1 MKIFHI
7 YNIISS
13 IFGNIH
19 SESSCKFE
27 CGVIMM
33 KNSFQHVFQIYTKD
47 IRNIVTNWV
56 VAVIIG
62 GLIFLPSLYAWLNI
76 YASMDPYAH
85 TSNMKIAIVNEDT
98 GTTVRD
104 EAINVGN
111 EVIETLRTNKSFTW
125 KLETEKKAKEQL
137 KNGDYFAV
145 IIIPNDFSQKL
156 TSILTDQPTKA
167 HIDYYVNEKK
177 NPIAPKITS
186 KGASVLTQQVSN
198 EFVSTV
204 NGTLFSIFN
213 TIGIEMERDI
223 PDFRKFENYV
233 FTIEQHLPDI
243 NSFLTQASTQGKEA
257 NQLLNQALTQVPQVE
272 QLTTDG
278 LTTIQKGLHLVNE
291 ADALFNELSPIIK
304 KDVTTVQNIA
314 QHFTEIIN
322 KLNRINFDPA
332 SITQTKEALKNQLS
346 TSKDNINKS
355 IQTLEALQKLIQ
367 ADASTRKQL
376 EDSLTTIIGSL
387 QESNAEANQPI
398 IEQLTAIREALEN
411 PPNFI
416 DSTSNALNSLQ
427 QLQTLHDDLLNKVD
441 QLKPINKDVIKQ
453 DITAIQQIAQNAT
466 ANLQKFLSYYNE
478 SLEPQIRSTLTSA
491 KQTLTNASTMLTNVK
506 QFIPQATDKLTQ
518 AKNTLGTANQAI
530 QKIQTEFP
538 TLSAKIKELANKLRT
553 LEEEADLAE
562 IVQLLKNDVNAE
574 RDFFEEPIKLK
585 EHRVFPIA
593 NYGTAMTPFYTV
605 LSIWVG
611 CLLLISLLSVNLH
624 GDTSYSIREI
634 YFGRLLTFAT
644 FSFIQTL
651 IITIGDIF
659 LVDGSIQ
666 APAYFILFGLFIS
679 LVFVT
684 VVYTLVSVFGN
695 VGKAL
700 AIVML
705 VLQIAGSG
713 GTYPVELLP
722 RFFQIINPFLP
733 FTYAI
738 EMMREAVGGI
748 IWSTVWMDLIFLF
761 GFWFIFILFGFFLKK
776 LLSEKMEHFM
786 NKTRGLDIFH

>member
-1 MKIFHI
+1 
-7 YNIISS
+7 
-13 IFGNIH
+13 
-19 SESSCKFE
+19 
-27 CGVIMM
+27 M

-56 VAVIIG
+56 VAIIVG

-98 GTTVRD
+98 GTTVRN

-111 EVIETLRTNKSFTW
+111 EVIENLKTNESFTW
-125 KLETEKKAKEQL
+125 ELENEKQAMEHV
-137 KNGDYFAV
+137 KNGDYFAMIV
-145 IIIPNDFSQKL
+145 IPNDFSQKL
-156 TSILTDQPTKA
+156 TSILTEQPTKA

-186 KGASVLTQQVSN
+186 KGASVLTQQVSS

-213 TIGIEMERDI
+213 TIGLEMEREI

-243 NSFLTQASTQGKEA
+243 NSFLAQASSQGKDA
-257 NQLLNQALTQVPQVE
+257 DQLLNRAITQIPQVE
-272 QLTTDG
+272 QLTTNG
-278 LTTIQKGLHLVNE
+278 LTTIQKGLTLVNE
-291 ADALFNELSPIIK
+291 ADALFNELSPLIK
-304 KDVTTVQNIA
+304 KDVQTVQNIA
-314 QHFTEIIN
+314 QHFTDIMN
-322 KLNRINFDPA
+322 KLNSIDLDSA

-346 TSKDNINKS
+346 TSKENITHS

-367 ADASTRKQL
+367 ADTLTRNQL
-376 EDSLTTIIGSL
+376 QDSLDRIIASL
-387 QESNAEANQPI
+387 QQRNAQDNEQI
-398 IEQLTAIREALEN
+398 IEQLTAIRDALQNN
-411 PPNFI
+411 PTFT
-416 DSTSNALNSLQ
+416 DSTINALKDLQ
-427 QLQTLHDDLLNKVD
+427 QLNTLHADILTKIE
-441 QLKPINKDVIKQ
+441 QLQPIDKNIIQQ
-453 DITAIQQIAQNAT
+453 DITAIQNIAQNAT
-466 ANLQKFLSYYNE
+466 ANLQKFLVYYNDK
-478 SLEPQIRSTLTSA
+478 LEPQIRSTLSSAKSTLTSA
-491 KQTLTNASTMLTNVK
+491 SAMLTDVK

-518 AKNTLGTANQAI
+518 AKNTLGTANNAL
-530 QKIQTEFP
+530 QKIQSEFP
-538 TLSAKIKELANKLRT
+538 TLSTKIKDLANKLRT
-553 LEEEADLAE
+553 LENEADISE

-585 EHRVFPIA
+585 EHRLFPIA

-624 GDTSYSIREI
+624 ENSPYSIREI

-644 FSFIQTL
+644 FSIIQTL
-651 IITIGDIF
+651 IITIGDTF

-666 APAYFILFGLFIS
+666 APAYFILFGLLIS
-679 LVFVT
+679 VVFVT

-748 IWSTVWMDLIFLF
+748 IWSTVWVDLLFLI
-761 GFWFIFILFGFFLKK
+761 GFWFVFILFGFFLKK
-776 LLSEKMEHFM
+776 LLSEKIEHFM

>member
-1 MKIFHI
+1 
-7 YNIISS
+7 
-13 IFGNIH
+13 
-19 SESSCKFE
+19 
-27 CGVIMM
+27 M

-56 VAVIIG
+56 VAIIVG

-98 GTTVRD
+98 GTTVRN

-111 EVIETLRTNKSFTW
+111 EVIENLKTNESFTW
-125 KLETEKKAKEQL
+125 ELENEKQAMEHV
-137 KNGDYFAV
+137 KNGDYFAMIV
-145 IIIPNDFSQKL
+145 IPNDFSQKL
-156 TSILTDQPTKA
+156 TSILTEQPTKA

-186 KGASVLTQQVSN
+186 KGASVLTQQVSS

-213 TIGIEMERDI
+213 TIGLEMEREI

-233 FTIEQHLPDI
+233 FTIEQQLPDI
-243 NSFLTQASTQGKEA
+243 NSFLAQASSQGKDA
-257 NQLLNQALTQVPQVE
+257 DQLLNRAITQIPQVE
-272 QLTTDG
+272 QLTTNG
-278 LTTIQKGLHLVNE
+278 LTTIQKGLTLVNE
-291 ADALFNELSPIIK
+291 ADALFNELSPLIK
-304 KDVTTVQNIA
+304 KDVQTVQNIA
-314 QHFTEIIN
+314 QHFTDIMN
-322 KLNRINFDPA
+322 KLNSIDLDSA

-346 TSKDNINKS
+346 TSKENITHS

-367 ADASTRKQL
+367 ADTLTRNQL
-376 EDSLTTIIGSL
+376 QDSLDRIIASL
-387 QESNAEANQPI
+387 QQSNAQDNEQI
-398 IEQLTAIREALEN
+398 IEQLTAIRDALQNN
-411 PPNFI
+411 PTFT
-416 DSTSNALNSLQ
+416 DSTINALKDLQ
-427 QLQTLHDDLLNKVD
+427 QLNTLHADILTKIEKL
-441 QLKPINKDVIKQ
+441 QPIDKNIIQQ
-453 DITAIQQIAQNAT
+453 DITAIQNIAQNAT
-466 ANLQKFLSYYNE
+466 ANLQKFLVYYNDK
-478 SLEPQIRSTLTSA
+478 LEPQIRSTLSSAKSTLTSA
-491 KQTLTNASTMLTNVK
+491 SAMLTDVK

-518 AKNTLGTANQAI
+518 AKNTLGTANNAL
-530 QKIQTEFP
+530 QKIQSEFP
-538 TLSAKIKELANKLRT
+538 TLSTKIKDLANKLRT
-553 LEEEADLAE
+553 LENEADISE

-585 EHRVFPIA
+585 EHRLFPIA

-624 GDTSYSIREI
+624 ENSPYSIREI

-644 FSFIQTL
+644 FSIIQTL
-651 IITIGDIF
+651 IITIGDTF

-666 APAYFILFGLFIS
+666 APAYFILFGLLIS
-679 LVFVT
+679 IVFVT

-748 IWSTVWMDLIFLF
+748 IWSTVWVDLLFLI
-761 GFWFIFILFGFFLKK
+761 GFWFVFILFGFFLKK
-776 LLSEKMEHFM
+776 LLSEKIEHFM

>member
-1 MKIFHI
+1 
-7 YNIISS
+7 
-13 IFGNIH
+13 
-19 SESSCKFE
+19 
-27 CGVIMM
+27 M

-56 VAVIIG
+56 VAIIVG

-98 GTTVRD
+98 GTTVRN

-111 EVIETLRTNKSFTW
+111 EVIENLKTNESFTW
-125 KLETEKKAKEQL
+125 ELENEKQAMEHV
-137 KNGDYFAV
+137 KNGDYFAMIV
-145 IIIPNDFSQKL
+145 IPNDFSQKL
-156 TSILTDQPTKA
+156 TSILTEQPTKA

-186 KGASVLTQQVSN
+186 KGASVLTQQVSS

-213 TIGIEMERDI
+213 TIGLEMEREI

-243 NSFLTQASTQGKEA
+243 NSFLAQASSQGKDA
-257 NQLLNQALTQVPQVE
+257 DQLLNRAITQIPQVE
-272 QLTTDG
+272 QLTTNG
-278 LTTIQKGLHLVNE
+278 LTTIQKGLTLVNE
-291 ADALFNELSPIIK
+291 VDALFNELSPLIK
-304 KDVTTVQNIA
+304 KDVQTVQNIA
-314 QHFTEIIN
+314 QHFTDIMN
-322 KLNRINFDPA
+322 KLNSIDLDSA

-346 TSKDNINKS
+346 TSKENITHS

-367 ADASTRKQL
+367 ADTLTRNQL
-376 EDSLTTIIGSL
+376 QDSLDRIIASL
-387 QESNAEANQPI
+387 QQSNSQDNEQI
-398 IEQLTAIREALEN
+398 IEQLTAIRDALQNN
-411 PPNFI
+411 PTFT
-416 DSTSNALNSLQ
+416 DSTINALKDLQ
-427 QLQTLHDDLLNKVD
+427 QLNTLHADILTKIE
-441 QLKPINKDVIKQ
+441 QLQPIDKNIIQQ
-453 DITAIQQIAQNAT
+453 DITAIQTIAQNAT
-466 ANLQKFLSYYNE
+466 ANLQKFLVYYNDN
-478 SLEPQIRSTLTSA
+478 LEPQIRSTLSSAKKTLTSA
-491 KQTLTNASTMLTNVK
+491 SAMLTDVK

-518 AKNTLGTANQAI
+518 AKNTLGTANNAL
-530 QKIQTEFP
+530 QKIQSEFP
-538 TLSAKIKELANKLRT
+538 TLSTKIKDLANKLRT
-553 LEEEADLAE
+553 LENEADISE

-585 EHRVFPIA
+585 EHRLFPIA

-624 GDTSYSIREI
+624 ENSPYSIREI

-644 FSFIQTL
+644 FSIIQTL
-651 IITIGDIF
+651 IITIGDTF

-666 APAYFILFGLFIS
+666 APAYFILFGLLIS
-679 LVFVT
+679 IVFVT

-748 IWSTVWMDLIFLF
+748 IWSTVWVDLLFLI
-761 GFWFIFILFGFFLKK
+761 GFWFVFILFGFFLKK
-776 LLSEKMEHFM
+776 LLSEKIEHFM

>member
-1 MKIFHI
+1 
-7 YNIISS
+7 
-13 IFGNIH
+13 
-19 SESSCKFE
+19 
-27 CGVIMM
+27 
-33 KNSFQHVFQIYTKD
+33 
-47 IRNIVTNWV
+47 
-56 VAVIIG
+56 
-62 GLIFLPSLYAWLNI
+62 
-76 YASMDPYAH
+76 MDPYAH

-137 KNGDYFAV
+137 KNGDFFAV

-156 TSILTDQPTKA
+156 TSILTDKPTKA

-278 LTTIQKGLHLVNE
+278 LTTIQKGLRLVNE

-314 QHFTEIIN
+314 QHFTDIIN
-322 KLNRINFDPA
+322 KLNRINVDPA

-346 TSKDNINKS
+346 TSKDSITKS
-355 IQTLEALQKLIQ
+355 IQTLEAMQKLIQ

-398 IEQLTAIREALEN
+398 IEQLTAIREALEH

-416 DSTSNALNSLQ
+416 DSTSNALSSLQ
-427 QLQTLHDDLLNKVD
+427 QLQTLHDDLLNKID
-441 QLKPINKDVIKQ
+441 QLKPIDKDVIKQ

-518 AKNTLGTANQAI
+518 TKNTLGTANQAI

-611 CLLLISLLSVNLH
+611 CLLLISLFYMPLH
-624 GDTSYSIREI
+624 GHDLYSIREI

-748 IWSTVWMDLIFLF
+748 IWSTVWMDLIFLL

-786 NKTRGLDIFH
+786 NKTRAL

>member
-1 MKIFHI
+1 
-7 YNIISS
+7 
-13 IFGNIH
+13 
-19 SESSCKFE
+19 
-27 CGVIMM
+27 M

-56 VAVIIG
+56 VAIIVG

-98 GTTVRD
+98 GTTVRN

-111 EVIETLRTNKSFTW
+111 EVIENLKTNESFTW
-125 KLETEKKAKEQL
+125 ELENEKQAMEHL
-137 KNGDYFAV
+137 KNGDYFAMIV
-145 IIIPNDFSQKL
+145 IPNDFSQKL
-156 TSILTDQPTKA
+156 TSILTEQPTKA

-186 KGASVLTQQVSN
+186 KGASVLTQQVSS

-213 TIGIEMERDI
+213 TIGLEMEREI

-243 NSFLTQASTQGKEA
+243 NSFLAQASSQGKDA
-257 NQLLNQALTQVPQVE
+257 DQLLNRAITQIPQVE
-272 QLTTDG
+272 QLTTNG
-278 LTTIQKGLHLVNE
+278 LTTIQKGLTLVNE
-291 ADALFNELSPIIK
+291 ADALFNELSPLIK
-304 KDVTTVQNIA
+304 KDVQTVQNIA
-314 QHFTEIIN
+314 QHFTDIIN
-322 KLNRINFDPA
+322 KLNSIDLDSA
-332 SITQTKEALKNQLS
+332 SITQTKETLKNQLS
-346 TSKDNINKS
+346 TSKENITHS

-367 ADASTRKQL
+367 ADTLTRNQL
-376 EDSLTTIIGSL
+376 QDSLDSIIASL
-387 QESNAEANQPI
+387 QQSNAKDNQQI
-398 IEQLTAIREALEN
+398 IEQLTVIRDALQN
-411 PPNFI
+411 DPSFT
-416 DSTSNALNSLQ
+416 DSTLNALKDLQ
-427 QLQTLHDDLLNKVD
+427 QLNTLHADILAKIE
-441 QLKPINKDVIKQ
+441 QLQPIDKNVIQQ
-453 DITAIQQIAQNAT
+453 DITAIQNIAQNAT
-466 ANLQKFLSYYNE
+466 ANLQKFLVYYNDN
-478 SLEPQIRSTLTSA
+478 LEPQIRSTLSSAKSTLTSA
-491 KQTLTNASTMLTNVK
+491 SAMLTDVK
-506 QFIPQATDKLTQ
+506 QFLPQATDKLTQ
-518 AKNTLGTANQAI
+518 AKNTLGTANSAL
-530 QKIQTEFP
+530 QKIQGEFP
-538 TLSAKIKELANKLRT
+538 TLSTKIKDLANKLRT
-553 LEEEADLAE
+553 LENEADISE

-585 EHRVFPIA
+585 EHRIFPIA

-624 GDTSYSIREI
+624 ENSPYSIREI

-644 FSFIQTL
+644 LSIIQTL
-651 IITIGDIF
+651 IITIGDTF

-666 APAYFILFGLFIS
+666 APAYFILFGLLIS
-679 LVFVT
+679 IVFVT

-722 RFFQIINPFLP
+722 KFFQIINPFLP

-748 IWSTVWMDLIFLF
+748 IWSTVWVDLLFLT
-761 GFWFIFILFGFFLKK
+761 GFWFFFILFGFFLKK
-776 LLSEKMEHFM
+776 LLSEKIEHFM

>member
-1 MKIFHI
+1 MWGD
-7 YNIISS
+7 Y
-13 IFGNIH
+13 
-19 SESSCKFE
+19 
-27 CGVIMM
+27 M

-56 VAVIIG
+56 VAVIVG

-98 GTTVRD
+98 GTTVRN

-111 EVIETLRTNKSFTW
+111 EVIENLKTNESFTW
-125 KLETEKKAKEQL
+125 ELDNEKQAMEHL
-137 KNGDYFAV
+137 KNGDYFAMIV
-145 IIIPNDFSQKL
+145 IPSDFSQKL

-186 KGASVLTQQVSN
+186 KGASVLTQQVSS

-213 TIGIEMERDI
+213 TIGLEMERDI

-243 NSFLTQASTQGKEA
+243 NSFLGQASLEGKEA
-257 NQLLNQALTQVPQVE
+257 DQLLNRALTQIPQVE
-272 QLTTDG
+272 QLTTNG
-278 LTTIQKGLHLVNE
+278 LTTIQKGLNLVNE
-291 ADALFNELSPIIK
+291 ADALFNELSPLIK
-304 KDVTTVQNIA
+304 KDVQTVQNIA
-314 QHFTEIIN
+314 QHFTDMIN
-322 KLNRINFDPA
+322 KLN
-332 SITQTKEALKNQLS
+332 SIDLDSSSIAQTKEALKNQLS
-346 TSKDNINKS
+346 TSKENIAHS

-367 ADASTRKQL
+367 ADTLTRNQLQDSLDNIITSLQQSNAQDNQQIIKQL
-376 EDSLTTIIGSL
+376 TGIRDALQNNPSFTDSTLNALKDLQQLNTLHADILTK
-387 QESNAEANQPI
+387 
-398 IEQLTAIREALEN
+398 IEQLQ
-411 PPNFI
+411 PI
-416 DSTSNALNSLQ
+416 D
-427 QLQTLHDDLLNKVD
+427 KE
-441 QLKPINKDVIKQ
+441 VIQQ
-453 DITAIQQIAQNAT
+453 DIIAIQKMAQNAT
-466 ANLQKFLSYYNE
+466 ANLQKFLVYYNDH
-478 SLEPQIRSTLTSA
+478 LEPQIRSTLSSA
-491 KQTLTNASTMLTNVK
+491 KSTLSSASSMLTDVK

-518 AKNTLGTANQAI
+518 AKNTLGTANNAL
-530 QKIQTEFP
+530 QKIQGEFP
-538 TLSAKIKELANKLRT
+538 TLSTKIKDLATKLRT
-553 LEEEADLAE
+553 LENEADISE

-585 EHRVFPIA
+585 EHRIFPIA

-624 GDTSYSIREI
+624 ENSPYSIREI

-644 FSFIQTL
+644 FSIIQTL
-651 IITIGDIF
+651 IITIGDTF

-666 APAYFILFGLFIS
+666 APTYFILFGLLIS
-679 LVFVT
+679 VVFVT

-748 IWSTVWMDLIFLF
+748 IWSTVWIDLLFLV
-761 GFWFIFILFGFFLKK
+761 GFWFVFIQFGFFLKK
-776 LLSEKMEHFM
+776 LLSEKIEHFM

>member
-1 MKIFHI
+1 
-7 YNIISS
+7 
-13 IFGNIH
+13 
-19 SESSCKFE
+19 
-27 CGVIMM
+27 M

-56 VAVIIG
+56 VAIIVG

-98 GTTVRD
+98 GTTVRN

-111 EVIETLRTNKSFTW
+111 EVIENLKTNESFTW
-125 KLETEKKAKEQL
+125 ELENEQQAMEHL
-137 KNGDYFAV
+137 KNGDYFAMIV
-145 IIIPNDFSQKL
+145 IPNDFSQKL
-156 TSILTDQPTKA
+156 TSILTEQPTKA

-186 KGASVLTQQVSN
+186 KGASVLTQQVSS

-213 TIGIEMERDI
+213 TIGLEMEREI

-243 NSFLTQASTQGKEA
+243 NSFLAQASSQGKDA
-257 NQLLNQALTQVPQVE
+257 DQLLNRAITQIPQVE
-272 QLTTDG
+272 QLTTNG
-278 LTTIQKGLHLVNE
+278 LTTIQKGLTLVNE
-291 ADALFNELSPIIK
+291 ADALFNELSPLIK
-304 KDVTTVQNIA
+304 KDVQTVQNIA
-314 QHFTEIIN
+314 QHFTDIMN
-322 KLNRINFDPA
+322 KLNSIDLDSA

-346 TSKDNINKS
+346 TSKENITHS

-367 ADASTRKQL
+367 ADTLTRNQL
-376 EDSLTTIIGSL
+376 QDSLDRIIASL
-387 QESNAEANQPI
+387 QQSNAQDNEQI
-398 IEQLTAIREALEN
+398 IEQLTAIRDALQNN
-411 PPNFI
+411 PTFT
-416 DSTSNALNSLQ
+416 DSTLNALKDLQ
-427 QLQTLHDDLLNKVD
+427 QLNTLHADILTKIE
-441 QLKPINKDVIKQ
+441 QLQPIDKNVIQQ
-453 DITAIQQIAQNAT
+453 DITAIQNIAQNAT
-466 ANLQKFLSYYNE
+466 ANLQKFLVYYNDK
-478 SLEPQIRSTLTSA
+478 LEPQIRSTLSSAKSTLTSA
-491 KQTLTNASTMLTNVK
+491 SAMLTDVK

-518 AKNTLGTANQAI
+518 AKNTLGTANNAL
-530 QKIQTEFP
+530 QKIQSEFP
-538 TLSAKIKELANKLRT
+538 TLSTKIKDLANKLRT
-553 LEEEADLAE
+553 LENEADISE

-585 EHRVFPIA
+585 EHRIFPIA

-624 GDTSYSIREI
+624 ENSSYSIREI

-644 FSFIQTL
+644 FSIIQTL
-651 IITIGDIF
+651 IITIGDTF

-666 APAYFILFGLFIS
+666 APAYFILFGLLIS
-679 LVFVT
+679 IVFVT

-722 RFFQIINPFLP
+722 KFFQIINPFLP

-748 IWSTVWMDLIFLF
+748 IWSTVWVDLLFLI
-761 GFWFIFILFGFFLKK
+761 GFWFVFILFGFFLKK
-776 LLSEKMEHFM
+776 LLSEKIEHFM

>member
-1 MKIFHI
+1 
-7 YNIISS
+7 
-13 IFGNIH
+13 
-19 SESSCKFE
+19 
-27 CGVIMM
+27 M

-85 TSNMKIAIVNEDT
+85 TANMKIAIVNEDK

-104 EAINVGN
+104 DAINVGK
-111 EVIETLRTNKSFTW
+111 EVIENLRTNNSFTW
-125 KLETEKKAKEQL
+125 ELETEKQALAQL
-137 KNGDYFAV
+137 KNGEYFAAIV
-145 IIIPNDFSQKL
+145 IPHDFSEKL

-213 TIGIEMERDI
+213 TIGVEMERDI

-243 NSFLTQASTQGKEA
+243 NSFLTQASTQGQDA
-257 NQLLNQALTQVPQVE
+257 NQLLNQALTQIPQVE

-278 LTTIQKGLHLVNE
+278 LTTIQKGLHLLNE
-291 ADALFNELSPIIK
+291 ADVLFNELSPVIK
-304 KDVTTVQNIA
+304 QDVATVQTIA
-314 QHFTEIIN
+314 QHFSDIIN
-322 KLNRINFDPA
+322 KLNNIDLDPSSFA
-332 SITQTKEALKNQLS
+332 QTKEALQQQL
-346 TSKDNINKS
+346 TTAKDNITNS

-367 ADASTRKQL
+367 ADALTRQQL
-376 EDSLTTIIGSL
+376 EKSLTTIINSL
-387 QESNAEANQPI
+387 QENNAEENQSL
-398 IEQLTAIREALEN
+398 IEQLTTIREALQHQ
-411 PPNFI
+411 PSFI
-416 DSTSNALNSLQ
+416 DSTTNALSALQ
-427 QLQTLHDDLLNKVD
+427 QLHALHDDVLNKLAQV
-441 QLKPINKDVIKQ
+441 KPIDKEVIKQ
-453 DITAIQQIAQNAT
+453 DIVAIQNMAQNAT
-466 ANLQKFLSYYNE
+466 TNLQKFLSYYND
-478 SLEPQIRSTLTSA
+478 SLEPQIRSTLASA
-491 KQTLTNASTMLTNVK
+491 KQTLTNASAMLTDVK
-506 QFIPQATDKLTQ
+506 QFIPQATAKLSQ
-518 AKNTLGTANQAI
+518 AKNTLGTANNAI

-538 TLSAKIKELANKLRT
+538 TLSSKIKELATKLRT
-553 LEEEADLAE
+553 LEEEADIAE

-574 RDFFEEPIKLK
+574 RDFFEEPIKLQ
-585 EHRVFPIA
+585 EHRLFPIA

-624 GDTSYSIREI
+624 GNSSYSIRDI
-634 YFGRLLTFAT
+634 YFGRLLTFGT

-651 IITIGDIF
+651 IITIGDTF

-666 APAYFILFGLFIS
+666 APVYFILFGLFIS
-679 LVFVT
+679 LVFIT

-738 EMMREAVGGI
+738 ELMREAVGGI
-748 IWSTVWMDLIFLF
+748 IWSTVWVDLLFLA

>member
-1 MKIFHI
+1 
-7 YNIISS
+7 
-13 IFGNIH
+13 
-19 SESSCKFE
+19 
-27 CGVIMM
+27 M

-85 TSNMKIAIVNEDT
+85 TANMKIAIVNEDKE
-98 GTTVRD
+98 TTVRD
-104 EAINVGN
+104 DAINVGK
-111 EVIETLRTNKSFTW
+111 EVIENLRTNNSFTW
-125 KLETEKKAKEQL
+125 ELETEKQALAQL
-137 KNGDYFAV
+137 KNGEYFAAIV
-145 IIIPNDFSQKL
+145 IPHDFSEKL

-213 TIGIEMERDI
+213 TIGVEMERDI

-243 NSFLTQASTQGKEA
+243 NSFLTQASTQGQDA
-257 NQLLNQALTQVPQVE
+257 NQLLNQALTQIPQVE

-291 ADALFNELSPIIK
+291 ADVLFNELSPVIK
-304 KDVTTVQNIA
+304 QDVATVQTIA
-314 QHFTEIIN
+314 QHFSDIIN
-322 KLNRINFDPA
+322 KLNNIDLDPSSFA
-332 SITQTKEALKNQLS
+332 QTKEALQQQL
-346 TSKDNINKS
+346 TTAKDNITNS

-367 ADASTRKQL
+367 ADALTRQQL
-376 EDSLTTIIGSL
+376 EKSLTTIINSL
-387 QESNAEANQPI
+387 QENNAEENQSL
-398 IEQLTAIREALEN
+398 IEQLTTIREALQHQ
-411 PPNFI
+411 PSFI
-416 DSTSNALNSLQ
+416 DSTTNALSALQ
-427 QLQTLHDDLLNKVD
+427 QLHALHDDVLNKLAQV
-441 QLKPINKDVIKQ
+441 KPIDKEVIKQ
-453 DITAIQQIAQNAT
+453 DIVAIQNMAQNAT
-466 ANLQKFLSYYNE
+466 TNLQKFLSYYND
-478 SLEPQIRSTLTSA
+478 SLEPQIRSTLASA
-491 KQTLTNASTMLTNVK
+491 KQTLTNASAMLTDVK
-506 QFIPQATDKLTQ
+506 QFIPQATAKLSQ
-518 AKNTLGTANQAI
+518 AKNTLGTANNAI

-538 TLSAKIKELANKLRT
+538 TLSSKIKELATKLRT
-553 LEEEADLAE
+553 LEEEADIAE

-574 RDFFEEPIKLK
+574 RDFFEEPIKLQ
-585 EHRVFPIA
+585 EHRLFPIA

-624 GDTSYSIREI
+624 GNSSYSIRDI
-634 YFGRLLTFAT
+634 YFGRLLTFGT

-651 IITIGDIF
+651 IITIGDTF

-666 APAYFILFGLFIS
+666 APVYFILFGLFIS
-679 LVFVT
+679 LVFIT

-738 EMMREAVGGI
+738 ELMREAVGGI
-748 IWSTVWMDLIFLF
+748 IWSTVWVDLLFLA

>member
-1 MKIFHI
+1 MWGD
-7 YNIISS
+7 Y
-13 IFGNIH
+13 
-19 SESSCKFE
+19 
-27 CGVIMM
+27 M

-56 VAVIIG
+56 VAVIVG

-98 GTTVRD
+98 GTTVRN

-111 EVIETLRTNKSFTW
+111 EVIENLKTNESFTW
-125 KLETEKKAKEQL
+125 ELDNEKQAMEHL
-137 KNGDYFAV
+137 KNGDYFAMIV
-145 IIIPNDFSQKL
+145 IPSDFSQKL
-156 TSILTDQPTKA
+156 TSILTDQPIKA

-186 KGASVLTQQVSN
+186 KGASVLTQQVSS

-213 TIGIEMERDI
+213 TIGLEMERDI

-243 NSFLTQASTQGKEA
+243 NSFLGQASLEGKEA
-257 NQLLNQALTQVPQVE
+257 DQLLNRALTQIPQVE
-272 QLTTDG
+272 QLTTNG
-278 LTTIQKGLHLVNE
+278 LTTIQKGLNLVNE
-291 ADALFNELSPIIK
+291 ADALFTELSPLIK
-304 KDVTTVQNIA
+304 KDVQTVQNIA
-314 QHFTEIIN
+314 QHFTDMIN
-322 KLNRINFDPA
+322 KLN
-332 SITQTKEALKNQLS
+332 SIDLDSSSIAQTKEVLKNQLS
-346 TSKDNINKS
+346 TSKENIAHS

-367 ADASTRKQL
+367 ADTLTRNQL
-376 EDSLTTIIGSL
+376 QDSLDNIITSL
-387 QESNAEANQPI
+387 QQSNAQDNQQI
-398 IEQLTAIREALEN
+398 IEQLTGIRDALQNN
-411 PPNFI
+411 PSFT
-416 DSTSNALNSLQ
+416 DSTLNALKDLQ
-427 QLQTLHDDLLNKVD
+427 QLNTLHADILTKIE
-441 QLKPINKDVIKQ
+441 QLQPIDKEVIQQ
-453 DITAIQQIAQNAT
+453 DIIAIQKMAQNST
-466 ANLQKFLSYYNE
+466 ANLQKFLVYYNDL
-478 SLEPQIRSTLTSA
+478 LEPQIRSTLSSA
-491 KQTLTNASTMLTNVK
+491 KSTLSSASSMLTDVK

-518 AKNTLGTANQAI
+518 AKNTLGTANNAL
-530 QKIQTEFP
+530 QKIQGEFP
-538 TLSAKIKELANKLRT
+538 TLSTKIKDLATKLRT
-553 LEEEADLAE
+553 LENEADISE

-585 EHRVFPIA
+585 EHRIFPIA

-624 GDTSYSIREI
+624 ENSPYSIREI

-644 FSFIQTL
+644 FSIIQTL
-651 IITIGDIF
+651 IITIGDTF

-666 APAYFILFGLFIS
+666 APTYFILFGLLIS
-679 LVFVT
+679 VVFVT

-748 IWSTVWMDLIFLF
+748 IWSTVWIDLLFLV
-761 GFWFIFILFGFFLKK
+761 GFWFVFILFGFFLKK
-776 LLSEKMEHFM
+776 LLSEKIEHFM

>member
-1 MKIFHI
+1 MWGD
-7 YNIISS
+7 Y
-13 IFGNIH
+13 
-19 SESSCKFE
+19 
-27 CGVIMM
+27 M

-56 VAVIIG
+56 VAVIVG

-98 GTTVRD
+98 GTTVRN

-111 EVIETLRTNKSFTW
+111 EVIENLKTNESFTW
-125 KLETEKKAKEQL
+125 ELDNEKQAMEHL
-137 KNGDYFAV
+137 KNGDYFAMIV
-145 IIIPNDFSQKL
+145 IPSDFSQKL
-156 TSILTDQPTKA
+156 TSILTDQPIKA

-186 KGASVLTQQVSN
+186 KGASVLTQQVSS

-213 TIGIEMERDI
+213 TIGLEMERDI

-243 NSFLTQASTQGKEA
+243 NSFLGQASLEGKEA
-257 NQLLNQALTQVPQVE
+257 DQLLNRALTQIPQVE
-272 QLTTDG
+272 QLTTNG
-278 LTTIQKGLHLVNE
+278 LTTIQKGLNLVNE
-291 ADALFNELSPIIK
+291 ADALFNELSPLIK
-304 KDVTTVQNIA
+304 KDVQTVQNIA
-314 QHFTEIIN
+314 QHFTDMIN
-322 KLNRINFDPA
+322 KLN
-332 SITQTKEALKNQLS
+332 SIDLDSSSIAQTKEALKNQLS
-346 TSKDNINKS
+346 TSKENIAHS

-367 ADASTRKQL
+367 ADTLTRNQLQDSLDNIITSLQQSNAQDNQQIIKQL
-376 EDSLTTIIGSL
+376 TGIRDALQNNPSFTDSTLNALKDLQQLNTLHADILTK
-387 QESNAEANQPI
+387 
-398 IEQLTAIREALEN
+398 IEQLQ
-411 PPNFI
+411 PI
-416 DSTSNALNSLQ
+416 D
-427 QLQTLHDDLLNKVD
+427 KE
-441 QLKPINKDVIKQ
+441 VIQQ
-453 DITAIQQIAQNAT
+453 DIIAIQKMAQNAT
-466 ANLQKFLSYYNE
+466 ANLQKFLVYYNDH
-478 SLEPQIRSTLTSA
+478 LEPQIRSTLSSA
-491 KQTLTNASTMLTNVK
+491 KSTLSSASSMLTVVK

-518 AKNTLGTANQAI
+518 AKNTLGTANNAL
-530 QKIQTEFP
+530 QKIQGEFP
-538 TLSAKIKELANKLRT
+538 TLSTKIKDLATKLRT
-553 LEEEADLAE
+553 LENEADISE

-585 EHRVFPIA
+585 EHRIFPIA

-624 GDTSYSIREI
+624 ENSPYSIREI

-644 FSFIQTL
+644 FSIIQTL
-651 IITIGDIF
+651 IITIGDTF

-666 APAYFILFGLFIS
+666 APTYFILFGLLIS
-679 LVFVT
+679 VVFVT

-748 IWSTVWMDLIFLF
+748 IWSTVWIDLLFLV
-761 GFWFIFILFGFFLKK
+761 GFWIVFILFGFFLKK
-776 LLSEKMEHFM
+776 LLSEKIEHFM

>member
-1 MKIFHI
+1 
-7 YNIISS
+7 
-13 IFGNIH
+13 
-19 SESSCKFE
+19 
-27 CGVIMM
+27 M

-85 TSNMKIAIVNEDT
+85 TANMKIAIVNEDK

-104 EAINVGN
+104 DAINVGK
-111 EVIETLRTNKSFTW
+111 EVIENLRTNNSFTW
-125 KLETEKKAKEQL
+125 ELETEKQALAQL
-137 KNGDYFAV
+137 KNGEYFAAIV
-145 IIIPNDFSQKL
+145 IPHDFSEKL

-213 TIGIEMERDI
+213 TIGVEMERDI

-243 NSFLTQASTQGKEA
+243 NSFLTQASTQGQDA
-257 NQLLNQALTQVPQVE
+257 NQLLNQALTQIPQVE

-291 ADALFNELSPIIK
+291 ADVLFNELSPVIK
-304 KDVTTVQNIA
+304 QDVATVQTIA
-314 QHFTEIIN
+314 QHFSDIIN
-322 KLNRINFDPA
+322 KLNNIDLDPSSFA
-332 SITQTKEALKNQLS
+332 QTKEALQQQL
-346 TSKDNINKS
+346 TTAKDNITNS

-367 ADASTRKQL
+367 ADALTRQQL
-376 EDSLTTIIGSL
+376 EKSLTTIINSL
-387 QESNAEANQPI
+387 QENNAEENQSL
-398 IEQLTAIREALEN
+398 IEQLTTIREALQHQ
-411 PPNFI
+411 PSFI
-416 DSTSNALNSLQ
+416 DSTTNALSALQ
-427 QLQTLHDDLLNKVD
+427 QLHALHDDVLNKLAQV
-441 QLKPINKDVIKQ
+441 KPIDKEVIKQ
-453 DITAIQQIAQNAT
+453 DIVAIQNMAQNAT
-466 ANLQKFLSYYNE
+466 TNLQKFLSYYND
-478 SLEPQIRSTLTSA
+478 SLEPQIRSTLASA
-491 KQTLTNASTMLTNVK
+491 KQTLTNASAMLTDVK
-506 QFIPQATDKLTQ
+506 QFIPQATAKLSQ
-518 AKNTLGTANQAI
+518 AKNTLGTANNAI

-538 TLSAKIKELANKLRT
+538 TLSSKIKELATKLRT
-553 LEEEADLAE
+553 LEEEADIAE

-574 RDFFEEPIKLK
+574 RDFFEEPIKLQ
-585 EHRVFPIA
+585 EHRLFPIA

-624 GDTSYSIREI
+624 GDSSYSIRDI
-634 YFGRLLTFAT
+634 YFGRLLTFGT

-651 IITIGDIF
+651 IITIGDTF

-666 APAYFILFGLFIS
+666 APVYFILFGLFIS
-679 LVFVT
+679 LVFIT

-722 RFFQIINPFLP
+722 KFFQIINPFLP

-738 EMMREAVGGI
+738 ELMREAVGGI
-748 IWSTVWMDLIFLF
+748 IWSTVWVDLLFLA

>member
-1 MKIFHI
+1 
-7 YNIISS
+7 
-13 IFGNIH
+13 
-19 SESSCKFE
+19 
-27 CGVIMM
+27 M

-56 VAVIIG
+56 VAIIVG

-98 GTTVRD
+98 GTTVRN

-111 EVIETLRTNKSFTW
+111 EVIENLKTNESFTW
-125 KLETEKKAKEQL
+125 ELENEQQAMEHL
-137 KNGDYFAV
+137 KNGDYFAMIV
-145 IIIPNDFSQKL
+145 IPNDFSQKL
-156 TSILTDQPTKA
+156 TSILTEQPTKA

-186 KGASVLTQQVSN
+186 KGASVLTQQVSS

-213 TIGIEMERDI
+213 TIGLEMEREI

-243 NSFLTQASTQGKEA
+243 NSFLAQASSQGKDA
-257 NQLLNQALTQVPQVE
+257 DQLLNRAITQIPQVE
-272 QLTTDG
+272 QLTTNG
-278 LTTIQKGLHLVNE
+278 LTTIQKGLTLVNE
-291 ADALFNELSPIIK
+291 ADALFNELSPLIK
-304 KDVTTVQNIA
+304 KDVQTVQNIA
-314 QHFTEIIN
+314 QHFTDIMN
-322 KLNRINFDPA
+322 KLNSIDLDSA

-346 TSKDNINKS
+346 TSKENITHS

-367 ADASTRKQL
+367 ADTLTRNQL
-376 EDSLTTIIGSL
+376 QDSLDRIIASL
-387 QESNAEANQPI
+387 QQSNAQDNEQI
-398 IEQLTAIREALEN
+398 IEQLTAIRDALQNN
-411 PPNFI
+411 PTFT
-416 DSTSNALNSLQ
+416 DSTLNALKDLQ
-427 QLQTLHDDLLNKVD
+427 HLNTLHADILTKIEQLQ
-441 QLKPINKDVIKQ
+441 PIDKNVIQQ
-453 DITAIQQIAQNAT
+453 DITAIQNIAQNAT
-466 ANLQKFLSYYNE
+466 ANLQKFLVYYNDK
-478 SLEPQIRSTLTSA
+478 LEPQIRSTLSSAKSTLTSA
-491 KQTLTNASTMLTNVK
+491 SVMLTDVK

-518 AKNTLGTANQAI
+518 AKNTLGTANNAL
-530 QKIQTEFP
+530 QKIQSEFP
-538 TLSAKIKELANKLRT
+538 TLSTKIKDLANKLRT
-553 LEEEADLAE
+553 LENEADISE

-574 RDFFEEPIKLK
+574 RDFFEEPIKLN
-585 EHRVFPIA
+585 EHRIFPIA

-624 GDTSYSIREI
+624 ENSPYSIREI

-644 FSFIQTL
+644 FSIIQTL
-651 IITIGDIF
+651 IITIGDTF

-666 APAYFILFGLFIS
+666 APAYFILFGLLIS

-722 RFFQIINPFLP
+722 KFFQIINPFLP

-748 IWSTVWMDLIFLF
+748 IWSTVWVDLLFLI
-761 GFWFIFILFGFFLKK
+761 GFWFVFILFGFFLKK
-776 LLSEKMEHFM
+776 LLSEKIEHFM

>member
-1 MKIFHI
+1 
-7 YNIISS
+7 
-13 IFGNIH
+13 
-19 SESSCKFE
+19 
-27 CGVIMM
+27 M

-56 VAVIIG
+56 VAIIVG

-98 GTTVRD
+98 GTTVRN

-111 EVIETLRTNKSFTW
+111 EVIENLKTNESFTW
-125 KLETEKKAKEQL
+125 ELENEQQAMEHL
-137 KNGDYFAV
+137 KNGDYFAMIV
-145 IIIPNDFSQKL
+145 IPNDFSQKL
-156 TSILTDQPTKA
+156 TSILTEQPTKA

-186 KGASVLTQQVSN
+186 KGASVLTQQVSS

-213 TIGIEMERDI
+213 TIGLEMEREI

-243 NSFLTQASTQGKEA
+243 NSFLAQASSQAKDA
-257 NQLLNQALTQVPQVE
+257 DQLLNRAITQIPQVE
-272 QLTTDG
+272 QLTTNG
-278 LTTIQKGLHLVNE
+278 LTTIQKGLTLVNE
-291 ADALFNELSPIIK
+291 ADALFNELSPLIK
-304 KDVTTVQNIA
+304 KDVQTVQNIA
-314 QHFTEIIN
+314 QHFTDIMN
-322 KLNRINFDPA
+322 KLNSIDLDSA

-346 TSKDNINKS
+346 TSKENITHS

-367 ADASTRKQL
+367 ADTLTRNQL
-376 EDSLTTIIGSL
+376 QDSLDRIIASL
-387 QESNAEANQPI
+387 QQSNAQDNEQI
-398 IEQLTAIREALEN
+398 IEQLTAIRDALQNN
-411 PPNFI
+411 PTFT
-416 DSTSNALNSLQ
+416 DSTLNALKDLQ
-427 QLQTLHDDLLNKVD
+427 QLNTLHADILTKIE
-441 QLKPINKDVIKQ
+441 QLQPIDKNVIQQ
-453 DITAIQQIAQNAT
+453 DITAIQNIAQNAT
-466 ANLQKFLSYYNE
+466 ANLQKFLVYYNDK
-478 SLEPQIRSTLTSA
+478 LEPQIRSTLSSAKSTLTSA
-491 KQTLTNASTMLTNVK
+491 SAMLTDVK

-518 AKNTLGTANQAI
+518 AKNTLGTANNAL
-530 QKIQTEFP
+530 QKIQSEFP
-538 TLSAKIKELANKLRT
+538 TLSTKIKDLANKLRT
-553 LEEEADLAE
+553 LENEADISE

-585 EHRVFPIA
+585 EHRIFPIA

-624 GDTSYSIREI
+624 ENSPYSIREI

-644 FSFIQTL
+644 FSIIQTL
-651 IITIGDIF
+651 IITIGDTF

-666 APAYFILFGLFIS
+666 APAYFILFGLLIS

-722 RFFQIINPFLP
+722 KFFQIINPFLP

-748 IWSTVWMDLIFLF
+748 IWSTVWVDLIFLI
-761 GFWFIFILFGFFLKK
+761 GFWFVFILFGFFLKK
-776 LLSEKMEHFM
+776 LLSEKIEHFM

>member
-1 MKIFHI
+1 
-7 YNIISS
+7 
-13 IFGNIH
+13 
-19 SESSCKFE
+19 
-27 CGVIMM
+27 M

-85 TSNMKIAIVNEDT
+85 TANMKIAIVNEDK

-104 EAINVGN
+104 DAINVGK
-111 EVIETLRTNKSFTW
+111 EVIENLRTNNSFTW
-125 KLETEKKAKEQL
+125 ELETEKQALAQL
-137 KNGDYFAV
+137 KNGEYFAAIV
-145 IIIPNDFSQKL
+145 IPHDFSEKL

-213 TIGIEMERDI
+213 TIGVEMERDI

-243 NSFLTQASTQGKEA
+243 NSFLTQASTQGQDA
-257 NQLLNQALTQVPQVE
+257 NQLLNQALTQIPQVE

-291 ADALFNELSPIIK
+291 ADVLFNELSPVIK
-304 KDVTTVQNIA
+304 QDVATVQTIA
-314 QHFTEIIN
+314 QHFSDIIN
-322 KLNRINFDPA
+322 KLNNIDLDPSSFA
-332 SITQTKEALKNQLS
+332 QTKEALQQQL
-346 TSKDNINKS
+346 TTAKDNITNS

-367 ADASTRKQL
+367 ADALTRQQL
-376 EDSLTTIIGSL
+376 EKSLTTIINSL
-387 QESNAEANQPI
+387 QENNAEENQSL
-398 IEQLTAIREALEN
+398 IEQLTTIREALQHQ
-411 PPNFI
+411 PSFI
-416 DSTSNALNSLQ
+416 DSTTNALSALQ
-427 QLQTLHDDLLNKVD
+427 QLHALHDDVLNKLAQV
-441 QLKPINKDVIKQ
+441 KPIDKEDIKQ
-453 DITAIQQIAQNAT
+453 DIVAIQNMAQNAT
-466 ANLQKFLSYYNE
+466 ANLQKFLSYYND
-478 SLEPQIRSTLTSA
+478 SLEPQIRSTLASA
-491 KQTLTNASTMLTNVK
+491 KQTLTNASAMLKDVK
-506 QFIPQATDKLTQ
+506 QFIPQATAKLSQ
-518 AKNTLGTANQAI
+518 AKNTLGTANNAI

-538 TLSAKIKELANKLRT
+538 TLSSKIKELATKLRT
-553 LEEEADLAE
+553 LEEEADIAE

-574 RDFFEEPIKLK
+574 RDFFEEPIKLQ
-585 EHRVFPIA
+585 EHRLFPIA

-624 GDTSYSIREI
+624 GDSSYSIRDI
-634 YFGRLLTFAT
+634 YFGRLLTFGT

-666 APAYFILFGLFIS
+666 APVYFILFGLFIS
-679 LVFVT
+679 LVFIT

-738 EMMREAVGGI
+738 ELMREAVGGI
-748 IWSTVWMDLIFLF
+748 IWSTVWVDLLFLA

>member
-1 MKIFHI
+1 
-7 YNIISS
+7 
-13 IFGNIH
+13 
-19 SESSCKFE
+19 
-27 CGVIMM
+27 M

-56 VAVIIG
+56 VAIIVG

-98 GTTVRD
+98 GTTVRN

-111 EVIETLRTNKSFTW
+111 EVIENLKTNESFTW
-125 KLETEKKAKEQL
+125 ELENEKQAMEHV
-137 KNGDYFAV
+137 KNGDYFAMIV
-145 IIIPNDFSQKL
+145 IPNDFSQKL
-156 TSILTDQPTKA
+156 TSILTEQPTKA

-186 KGASVLTQQVSN
+186 KGASVLTQQVSS

-213 TIGIEMERDI
+213 TIGLEMEREI

-243 NSFLTQASTQGKEA
+243 NSFLAQASSQGKDA
-257 NQLLNQALTQVPQVE
+257 DQLLNRAITQIPQVE
-272 QLTTDG
+272 QLTTNG
-278 LTTIQKGLHLVNE
+278 LTTIQKGLTLVNE
-291 ADALFNELSPIIK
+291 ADALFNELSPLIK
-304 KDVTTVQNIA
+304 KDVQTVQNIA
-314 QHFTEIIN
+314 QHFTDIMN
-322 KLNRINFDPA
+322 KLNSIDLDSA

-346 TSKDNINKS
+346 TSKENITHS

-367 ADASTRKQL
+367 ADTLTRNQL
-376 EDSLTTIIGSL
+376 QDSLDRIIASL
-387 QESNAEANQPI
+387 QQSNAQDNEQI
-398 IEQLTAIREALEN
+398 IEQLTAIRDALQNN
-411 PPNFI
+411 PTFT
-416 DSTSNALNSLQ
+416 DSTLNALKDLQ
-427 QLQTLHDDLLNKVD
+427 QLNTLHADILTKIE
-441 QLKPINKDVIKQ
+441 QLQPIDKNIIQQ
-453 DITAIQQIAQNAT
+453 DITAIQNIAQNAT
-466 ANLQKFLSYYNE
+466 ANLQKFLVYYNDK
-478 SLEPQIRSTLTSA
+478 LEPQIRSTLSSAKSTLTSA
-491 KQTLTNASTMLTNVK
+491 SAMLTDVK

-518 AKNTLGTANQAI
+518 AKNTLGTANNAL
-530 QKIQTEFP
+530 QKIQSEFP
-538 TLSAKIKELANKLRT
+538 TLSTKIKDLANKLRT
-553 LEEEADLAE
+553 LENEADISE

-585 EHRVFPIA
+585 EHRLFPIA

-624 GDTSYSIREI
+624 ENSPYSIREI

-644 FSFIQTL
+644 FSIIQTL
-651 IITIGDIF
+651 IITIGDTF

-666 APAYFILFGLFIS
+666 APAYFILFGLLIS
-679 LVFVT
+679 IVFVT

-748 IWSTVWMDLIFLF
+748 IWSTVWVDLLFLI
-761 GFWFIFILFGFFLKK
+761 GFWFVFILFGFFLKK
-776 LLSEKMEHFM
+776 LLSEKIEHFM

>member
-1 MKIFHI
+1 MWGD
-7 YNIISS
+7 Y
-13 IFGNIH
+13 
-19 SESSCKFE
+19 
-27 CGVIMM
+27 M

-56 VAVIIG
+56 VAVIVG

-98 GTTVRD
+98 GTTVRN

-111 EVIETLRTNKSFTW
+111 EVIENLKTNESFTW
-125 KLETEKKAKEQL
+125 ELDNEKQAMEHL
-137 KNGDYFAV
+137 KNGDYFAMIV
-145 IIIPNDFSQKL
+145 IPSDFSQKL
-156 TSILTDQPTKA
+156 TSILTDQPIKA

-186 KGASVLTQQVSN
+186 KGASVLTQQVSS

-213 TIGIEMERDI
+213 TIGLEMERDI

-243 NSFLTQASTQGKEA
+243 NSFLGQASLEGKEA
-257 NQLLNQALTQVPQVE
+257 DQLLNRALTQIPQVE
-272 QLTTDG
+272 QLTTNG
-278 LTTIQKGLHLVNE
+278 LTTIQKGLNLVNE
-291 ADALFNELSPIIK
+291 ADALFNELSPLIK
-304 KDVTTVQNIA
+304 KDVQTVQNIA
-314 QHFTEIIN
+314 QHFTDMIN
-322 KLNRINFDPA
+322 KLN
-332 SITQTKEALKNQLS
+332 SIDLDSSSIAQTKEALKNQLS
-346 TSKDNINKS
+346 TSKENIAHS

-367 ADASTRKQL
+367 ADTLTRNQL
-376 EDSLTTIIGSL
+376 QDSLDNIITSL
-387 QESNAEANQPI
+387 QQSNAQDNQQI
-398 IEQLTAIREALEN
+398 IEQLTGIRDALQNN
-411 PPNFI
+411 PSFT
-416 DSTSNALNSLQ
+416 DSTLNALKDLQ
-427 QLQTLHDDLLNKVD
+427 QLNTLHADILTKIE
-441 QLKPINKDVIKQ
+441 QLQPIDKEVIQQ
-453 DITAIQQIAQNAT
+453 DIIAIQKMAQNAT
-466 ANLQKFLSYYNE
+466 ANLQKFLVYYNDL
-478 SLEPQIRSTLTSA
+478 LEPQIRSTLSSA
-491 KQTLTNASTMLTNVK
+491 KSTLSSASSMLTDVK

-518 AKNTLGTANQAI
+518 AKNTLGTANNAL
-530 QKIQTEFP
+530 QKIQGEFP
-538 TLSAKIKELANKLRT
+538 TLSTKIKDLATKLRT
-553 LEEEADLAE
+553 LENEADISE

-585 EHRVFPIA
+585 EHRLFPIA

-624 GDTSYSIREI
+624 ENSPYSIREI

-644 FSFIQTL
+644 FSIIQTL
-651 IITIGDIF
+651 IITIGDTF

-666 APAYFILFGLFIS
+666 APAYFILFGLLIS
-679 LVFVT
+679 IVFVT

-748 IWSTVWMDLIFLF
+748 IWSTVWVDLLFLI
-761 GFWFIFILFGFFLKK
+761 GFWFVFILFGFFLKK
-776 LLSEKMEHFM
+776 LLSEKIEHFM

>member
-1 MKIFHI
+1 
-7 YNIISS
+7 
-13 IFGNIH
+13 
-19 SESSCKFE
+19 
-27 CGVIMM
+27 M

-56 VAVIIG
+56 VAIIVG

-98 GTTVRD
+98 GTTVRN

-111 EVIETLRTNKSFTW
+111 EVIENLKTNESFTW
-125 KLETEKKAKEQL
+125 ELENEQQAMEHL
-137 KNGDYFAV
+137 KNGDYFAMIV
-145 IIIPNDFSQKL
+145 IPNDFSQKL
-156 TSILTDQPTKA
+156 TSILTEQPTKA

-186 KGASVLTQQVSN
+186 KGASVLTQQVSS

-213 TIGIEMERDI
+213 TIGLEMEREI

-243 NSFLTQASTQGKEA
+243 NSFLAQASSQGKDA
-257 NQLLNQALTQVPQVE
+257 DQLLNRAITQIPQVE
-272 QLTTDG
+272 QLTTNG
-278 LTTIQKGLHLVNE
+278 LTTIQKGLTLVNE
-291 ADALFNELSPIIK
+291 ADALFNELSPLIK
-304 KDVTTVQNIA
+304 KDVQTVQNIA
-314 QHFTEIIN
+314 QHFTDIMN
-322 KLNRINFDPA
+322 KLNSIDLDSA

-346 TSKDNINKS
+346 TSKENITHS

-367 ADASTRKQL
+367 ADTLTRNQL
-376 EDSLTTIIGSL
+376 QDSLDRIIASL
-387 QESNAEANQPI
+387 QQSNAQDNEQI
-398 IEQLTAIREALEN
+398 IEQLTAIRDALQNN
-411 PPNFI
+411 PTFT
-416 DSTSNALNSLQ
+416 DSTLNALKDLQ
-427 QLQTLHDDLLNKVD
+427 QLNTLHADILTKIE
-441 QLKPINKDVIKQ
+441 QLQPIDKNVIQQ
-453 DITAIQQIAQNAT
+453 DITAIQNIAQNAT
-466 ANLQKFLSYYNE
+466 ANLQKFLVYYNDK
-478 SLEPQIRSTLTSA
+478 LEPQIRSTLSSAKSTLTSA
-491 KQTLTNASTMLTNVK
+491 SAMLTDVK

-518 AKNTLGTANQAI
+518 AKNTLGTANNAL
-530 QKIQTEFP
+530 QKIQSEFP
-538 TLSAKIKELANKLRT
+538 TLSTKIKDLANKLRT
-553 LEEEADLAE
+553 LENEADISE

-585 EHRVFPIA
+585 EHRIFPIA

-624 GDTSYSIREI
+624 ENSPYSIREI

-644 FSFIQTL
+644 FSIIQTL
-651 IITIGDIF
+651 IITIGDTF

-666 APAYFILFGLFIS
+666 APAYFILFGLLIS

-722 RFFQIINPFLP
+722 KFFQIINPFLP

-748 IWSTVWMDLIFLF
+748 IWSTVWVDLIFLI
-761 GFWFIFILFGFFLKK
+761 GFWFVFILFGFFLKK
-776 LLSEKMEHFM
+776 LLSEKIEHFM

>member
-1 MKIFHI
+1 
-7 YNIISS
+7 
-13 IFGNIH
+13 
-19 SESSCKFE
+19 
-27 CGVIMM
+27 M

-56 VAVIIG
+56 VAIIVG

-98 GTTVRD
+98 GTTVRN

-111 EVIETLRTNKSFTW
+111 EVIENLKTNESFTW
-125 KLETEKKAKEQL
+125 ELENEKQAMEHV
-137 KNGDYFAV
+137 KNGDYFAMIV
-145 IIIPNDFSQKL
+145 IPNDFSQKL
-156 TSILTDQPTKA
+156 TSILTEQPTKA

-186 KGASVLTQQVSN
+186 KGASVLTQQVSS

-213 TIGIEMERDI
+213 TIGLEMEREI

-243 NSFLTQASTQGKEA
+243 NSFLAQASSQGKDA
-257 NQLLNQALTQVPQVE
+257 DQLLNRAITQIPQVE
-272 QLTTDG
+272 QLTTNG
-278 LTTIQKGLHLVNE
+278 LTTIQKGLTLVNE
-291 ADALFNELSPIIK
+291 ADALFNELSPLIK
-304 KDVTTVQNIA
+304 KDVQTVQNIA
-314 QHFTEIIN
+314 QHFTDIMN
-322 KLNRINFDPA
+322 KLNSIDLDSA

-346 TSKDNINKS
+346 TSKENITHS

-367 ADASTRKQL
+367 ADTLTRNQL
-376 EDSLTTIIGSL
+376 QDSLDRIIASL
-387 QESNAEANQPI
+387 QQSNAQDNEQI
-398 IEQLTAIREALEN
+398 IEQLTAIRDALQNN
-411 PPNFI
+411 PTFT
-416 DSTSNALNSLQ
+416 DSTINALKDLQ
-427 QLQTLHDDLLNKVD
+427 QLNTLHADILTKIE
-441 QLKPINKDVIKQ
+441 QLQPIDKNIIQQ
-453 DITAIQQIAQNAT
+453 DITAIQNIAQNAT
-466 ANLQKFLSYYNE
+466 ANLQKFLVYYNDK
-478 SLEPQIRSTLTSA
+478 LEPQIRSTLSSAKSTLTSA
-491 KQTLTNASTMLTNVK
+491 SAMLTDVK
-506 QFIPQATDKLTQ
+506 QFIPQATDKLTE
-518 AKNTLGTANQAI
+518 AKNTLGTANNAL
-530 QKIQTEFP
+530 QKIQSEFP
-538 TLSAKIKELANKLRT
+538 TLSTKIKDLANKLRT
-553 LEEEADLAE
+553 LENEADISE

-585 EHRVFPIA
+585 EHRLFPIA

-624 GDTSYSIREI
+624 ENSPYSIREI

-644 FSFIQTL
+644 FSIIQTL
-651 IITIGDIF
+651 IITIGDTF

-666 APAYFILFGLFIS
+666 APAYFILFGLLIS
-679 LVFVT
+679 VVFVT

-748 IWSTVWMDLIFLF
+748 IWSTVWVDLLFLI
-761 GFWFIFILFGFFLKK
+761 GFWFVFILFGFFLKK
-776 LLSEKMEHFM
+776 LLSEKIEHFM

>member
-1 MKIFHI
+1 
-7 YNIISS
+7 
-13 IFGNIH
+13 
-19 SESSCKFE
+19 
-27 CGVIMM
+27 M

-56 VAVIIG
+56 VAIIVG

-98 GTTVRD
+98 GTTVRN

-111 EVIETLRTNKSFTW
+111 EVIENLKTNESFTW
-125 KLETEKKAKEQL
+125 ELENEKQAMEHL
-137 KNGDYFAV
+137 KNGDYFAMIV
-145 IIIPNDFSQKL
+145 IPNDFSQKL
-156 TSILTDQPTKA
+156 TSILTEQPTKA

-186 KGASVLTQQVSN
+186 KGASVLTQQVSS

-213 TIGIEMERDI
+213 TIGLEMEREI

-243 NSFLTQASTQGKEA
+243 NSFLAQASSQGKDA
-257 NQLLNQALTQVPQVE
+257 DQLLNRAITQIPQVE
-272 QLTTDG
+272 QLTTNG
-278 LTTIQKGLHLVNE
+278 LTTIQKGLTLVNE
-291 ADALFNELSPIIK
+291 ADALFNELSPLIK
-304 KDVTTVQNIA
+304 KDVQTVQNIA
-314 QHFTEIIN
+314 QHFTDIIN
-322 KLNRINFDPA
+322 KLNSIDLDSA
-332 SITQTKEALKNQLS
+332 SITQTKETLKNQLS
-346 TSKDNINKS
+346 TSKENITHS

-367 ADASTRKQL
+367 ADTLTRNQL
-376 EDSLTTIIGSL
+376 QDSLDSIIASL
-387 QESNAEANQPI
+387 QQSNAKDNQQI
-398 IEQLTAIREALEN
+398 IEQLTVIRDALQN
-411 PPNFI
+411 DPSFT
-416 DSTSNALNSLQ
+416 DSTLNALKDLQ
-427 QLQTLHDDLLNKVD
+427 QLNTLHADILAKIE
-441 QLKPINKDVIKQ
+441 QLQPIDKNVIQQ
-453 DITAIQQIAQNAT
+453 DITAIQNIAQNAT
-466 ANLQKFLSYYNE
+466 ANLQKFLVYYNDN
-478 SLEPQIRSTLTSA
+478 LEPQIRSTLSSAKSTLTSA
-491 KQTLTNASTMLTNVK
+491 SAMLTDVK
-506 QFIPQATDKLTQ
+506 QFLPQATDKLTQ
-518 AKNTLGTANQAI
+518 AKNTLGTANSAL
-530 QKIQTEFP
+530 QKIQGEFP
-538 TLSAKIKELANKLRT
+538 TLSTKIKDLANKLRT
-553 LEEEADLAE
+553 LENEADISE

-585 EHRVFPIA
+585 EHRIFPIA

-624 GDTSYSIREI
+624 ENSPYSIREI

-644 FSFIQTL
+644 FSIIQTL
-651 IITIGDIF
+651 IITIGDTF
-659 LVDGSIQ
+659 LVDNSIQ
-666 APAYFILFGLFIS
+666 APAYFILFGLLIS
-679 LVFVT
+679 IVFVT

-722 RFFQIINPFLP
+722 KFFQIINPFLP

-748 IWSTVWMDLIFLF
+748 IWSTVWVDLLFLT
-761 GFWFIFILFGFFLKK
+761 GFWFFFILFGFFLKK
-776 LLSEKMEHFM
+776 LLSEKIEHFM

>member
-1 MKIFHI
+1 
-7 YNIISS
+7 
-13 IFGNIH
+13 
-19 SESSCKFE
+19 
-27 CGVIMM
+27 M

-47 IRNIVTNWV
+47 FRNIVTNWV
-56 VAVIIG
+56 VAIIVG

-98 GTTVRD
+98 GTTVRN

-111 EVIETLRTNKSFTW
+111 EVIENLKTNESFTW
-125 KLETEKKAKEQL
+125 ELENEKQAMEHV
-137 KNGDYFAV
+137 KNGDYFAMIV
-145 IIIPNDFSQKL
+145 IPNDFSQKL
-156 TSILTDQPTKA
+156 TSILTEQPTKA

-186 KGASVLTQQVSN
+186 KGASVLTQQVSS

-213 TIGIEMERDI
+213 TIGLEMEREI

-243 NSFLTQASTQGKEA
+243 NSFLAQASSQGKDA
-257 NQLLNQALTQVPQVE
+257 DQLLNRAITQIPQVE
-272 QLTTDG
+272 QLTTNG
-278 LTTIQKGLHLVNE
+278 LTTIQKGLTLVNE
-291 ADALFNELSPIIK
+291 ADALFNELSPLIK
-304 KDVTTVQNIA
+304 KDVQTVQNIA
-314 QHFTEIIN
+314 QHFTDIMN
-322 KLNRINFDPA
+322 KLNSIDLDSA

-346 TSKDNINKS
+346 TSKENITHS

-367 ADASTRKQL
+367 ADTLTRNQL
-376 EDSLTTIIGSL
+376 QDSLDRIIASL
-387 QESNAEANQPI
+387 QQSNAQDNEQI
-398 IEQLTAIREALEN
+398 IEQLTAIRDALQNN
-411 PPNFI
+411 PTFT
-416 DSTSNALNSLQ
+416 DSTINALKDLQ
-427 QLQTLHDDLLNKVD
+427 QLNTLHADILTKIE
-441 QLKPINKDVIKQ
+441 QLQPIDKNIIQQ
-453 DITAIQQIAQNAT
+453 DITAIQNIAQNAT
-466 ANLQKFLSYYNE
+466 ANLQKFLVYYNDK
-478 SLEPQIRSTLTSA
+478 LEPQIRSTLSSAKSTLTSA
-491 KQTLTNASTMLTNVK
+491 SAMLTDVK

-518 AKNTLGTANQAI
+518 AKNTLGTANNAL
-530 QKIQTEFP
+530 QKIQSEFP
-538 TLSAKIKELANKLRT
+538 TLSTKIKDLANKLRT
-553 LEEEADLAE
+553 LENEADISE

-585 EHRVFPIA
+585 EHRLFPIA

-624 GDTSYSIREI
+624 ENSPYSIREI

-644 FSFIQTL
+644 FSIIQTL
-651 IITIGDIF
+651 IITIGDTF

-666 APAYFILFGLFIS
+666 APAYFILFGLLIS
-679 LVFVT
+679 IVFVT

-748 IWSTVWMDLIFLF
+748 IWSTVWVDLLFLI
-761 GFWFIFILFGFFLKK
+761 GFWFVFILFGFFLKK
-776 LLSEKMEHFM
+776 LLSEKIEHFM